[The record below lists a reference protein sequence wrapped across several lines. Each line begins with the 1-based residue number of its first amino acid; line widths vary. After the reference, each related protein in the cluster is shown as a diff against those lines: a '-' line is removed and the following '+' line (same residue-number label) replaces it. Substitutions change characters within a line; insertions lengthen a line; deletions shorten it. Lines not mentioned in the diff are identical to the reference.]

1 MMPGSDK
8 SKNGRKQ
15 NKGPPFAFRIRIYSY
30 PSQPI
35 LVLQSLVL
43 MVSQHYILGLMRA
56 GVGYWNFLSSPDA
69 GSCVQSSCAGT
80 KIEHTHPDT

>member
-1 MMPGSDK
+1 MMPGSDRP
-8 SKNGRKQ
+8 KNGRKQ

-35 LVLQSLVL
+35 LVLVL

-69 GSCVQSSCAGT
+69 GSDIQSSCAGT
-80 KIEHTHPDT
+80 KIEHIHPDT